1 MPEEGKKRPDPESGL
16 ASGSSR
22 GERGPISSGA
32 FGGSYRALLDRVSDM
47 VTISDREGRI
57 VYANP
62 ATERVSGYS
71 PEEFVV
77 RNPFDSMHP
86 EDRSRCEEAFRK
98 LRNTPGLSLDL
109 EHRFRHKDGTWRWA
123 EGTFES
129 LFDDPEIGGL
139 VATVRDVAEKKRA
152 EEALRESEEKYR
164 TLVENVGAHA
174 VFLLDKEGVVTEWTA
189 SAQRVKGYTAEEV
202 VGRHVSLFYAPEE
215 IQARNPERELSEAAE
230 AGRAEREG
238 WQARR
243 ILRP

>member
-71 PEEFVV
+71 PEEFVA
-77 RNPFDSMHP
+77 RNPFDSIHP
-86 EDRSRCEEAFRK
+86 EDRPRCEEAFGR

-109 EHRFRHKDGTWRWA
+109 EHRFRHKDGSWRWA
-123 EGTFES
+123 QGRSKASSTIRRS
-129 LFDDPEIGGL
+129 
-139 VATVRDVAEKKRA
+139 
-152 EEALRESEEKYR
+152 
-164 TLVENVGAHA
+164 
-174 VFLLDKEGVVTEWTA
+174 GV
-189 SAQRVKGYTAEEV
+189 SSPR
-202 VGRHVSLFYAPEE
+202 
-215 IQARNPERELSEAAE
+215 
-230 AGRAEREG
+230 
-238 WQARR
+238 
-243 ILRP
+243 